1 MRFREIRPLIA
12 GENMNIRLEKLQI
25 ATIRICRVTLSILLV
40 LVLSCEINE
49 SPELKADA
57 GPDQTLQVGMYAIL
71 DGSGST
77 FGDNTVEMNW
87 RWEPDEN
94 NPHHYYHF
102 DPIAEYGFVEEGVY
116 NFYLTVNDGDETSEP
131 DTVTITVEPRQQ
143 VLFEDPALEVALRY
157 TLRSPTIT
165 ITEELLQSVDSLVW
179 ASNMRDKIQTLKG
192 LEKCTH
198 LRYLGLLFQEFSSI
212 EETRSLSDLE
222 TLDLYDD
229 LIQDITPLKNLTN
242 LKRLNLMENQISD
255 ISSLKNL
262 HNLEYLDLTDNPLSD
277 VSPLSDLINLRELYF
292 SRVDIY
298 DISPLAKLTNLEV
311 LWLANCSVPDISSLA
326 SLTHLKLLN
335 VRVNGITDISVLG
348 GLTQL
353 VRLYLSD
360 NSIQDISSLSG
371 LYDLEFIDLGHNQ
384 ITDIQPL
391 IQNEGIAKN
400 DLLILN
406 RNPLS
411 EISEQEYM
419 PLLLERGVL
428 IIYF

>member
-1 MRFREIRPLIA
+1 
-12 GENMNIRLEKLQI
+12 
-25 ATIRICRVTLSILLV
+25 
-40 LVLSCEINE
+40 
-49 SPELKADA
+49 
-57 GPDQTLQVGMYAIL
+57 MYAVL
-71 DGSGST
+71 DGSKST
-77 FGDNTVEMNW
+77 FGEDIAEMDW
-87 RWEPDEN
+87 RWEPEQKN
-94 NPHHYYHF
+94 SHHYYRF
-102 DPIAEYGFVEEGVY
+102 DPIAEYGFVEEGTY
-116 NFYLTVNDGDETSEP
+116 HFYLTVNNGYETSEP

-143 VLFEDPALEVALRY
+143 VCFKDPALEIALRY
-157 TLRSPTIT
+157 TLRKPTLMLA
-165 ITEELLQSVDSLVW
+165 EELLQSVDSLVW
-179 ASNMRDKIQTLKG
+179 ASIMRDKIQTLKG

-212 EETRSLSDLE
+212 EEIRSLSDLE

-229 LIQDITPLKNLTN
+229 LIQDITPLENLTN

-292 SRVDIY
+292 SRVDID
-298 DISPLAKLTNLEV
+298 DISSLSKLTNLEV

-335 VRVNGITDISVLG
+335 IRVNGITDISVIDG
-348 GLTQL
+348 MTQM
-353 VRLYLSD
+353 VRLYASS
-360 NSIQDISSLSG
+360 NSIQDISSLAG
-371 LYDLEFIDLGHNQ
+371 LTDLEFIDIGHNQ

-391 IQNEGIAKN
+391 VENEGIAED

-406 RNPLS
+406 GNPLS
-411 EISEQEYM
+411 KISEQEYM
-419 PLLLERGVL
+419 PVLLERGVM